1 MNTDCLYLVFR
12 KAMIDLPKASN
23 LFVFYEA
30 MVNNNY
36 ENKYQSYNMV
46 LILLER

>member
-1 MNTDCLYLVFR
+1 
-12 KAMIDLPKASN
+12 MIDLPKASN

-36 ENKYQSYNMV
+36 ENKYQSYMI